1 MAQVE
6 RAVARA
12 LVLAHINFFSCL
24 FLHLLP
30 SSTVTV
36 LYYSFSSFIL
46 FTNSP
51 SFLLLIRVNLYSF
64 VSRSFKSILKRNIK
78 DVPVHLFSYKSRST
92 SKIDISIF
100 FKSATFTPSFL
111 LFFYLSK
118 RKHITMSHLFYFD
131 IRYVNG
137 IFTLLPVIA
146 IVHFF
151 FVNRTV
157 SLSFFF
163 SLCMCSA

>member
-1 MAQVE
+1 MTSVLTLTLFFSPFFFLFSFFILPATAVIKLVTMKKKKHEKWRMAQVE

-51 SFLLLIRVNLYSF
+51 SFLLLIRINLYSF
-64 VSRSFKSILKRNIK
+64 ISRSFKSILKRNIK
-78 DVPVHLFSYKSRST
+78 DVPNSFVLLQVTVNKQDWHL
-92 SKIDISIF
+92 DIF
-100 FKSATFTPSFL
+100 
-111 LFFYLSK
+111 
-118 RKHITMSHLFYFD
+118 
-131 IRYVNG
+131 
-137 IFTLLPVIA
+137 
-146 IVHFF
+146 
-151 FVNRTV
+151 
-157 SLSFFF
+157 
-163 SLCMCSA
+163 